1 MLGLQTSQ
9 RPLHNLLNTEN
20 IRNENGILK
29 LIARLELYNN
39 KLHYININIHLYN
52 YTLILNIY

>member
-20 IRNENGILK
+20 IRNESGILK
-29 LIARLELYNN
+29 LIARLELNNN
-39 KLHYININIHLYN
+39 KLHYIMHY
-52 YTLILNIY
+52 

>member
-20 IRNENGILK
+20 IRNESGILK
-29 LIARLELYNN
+29 LIARLELNNN
-39 KLHYININIHLYN
+39 KLHYIMQY
-52 YTLILNIY
+52 YTCIRLRPNFT

>member
-20 IRNENGILK
+20 IRNESGILK
-29 LIARLELYNN
+29 LIARLKLNNN
-39 KLHYININIHLYN
+39 KLHYIMHY
-52 YTLILNIY
+52 YTCIRLRPNFT